1 MKSNPYDY
9 TVDVTNQIEG
19 FDLIDRLQGELGTKC
34 HDILHETVIKSI
46 LKKDKF
52 KKAKGLSEE
61 PLQIA

>member
-1 MKSNPYDY
+1 M
-9 TVDVTNQIEG
+9 DVTNQIEG